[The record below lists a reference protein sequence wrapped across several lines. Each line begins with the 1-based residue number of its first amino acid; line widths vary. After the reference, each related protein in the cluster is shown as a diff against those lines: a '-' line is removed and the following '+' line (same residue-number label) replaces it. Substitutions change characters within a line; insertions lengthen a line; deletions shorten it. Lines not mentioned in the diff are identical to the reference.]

1 MKKSSEKVVMSS
13 IIPRGLAKKLRR
25 LLERHLSPKV
35 MDWLS
40 QFWIQTRILFSRTLI
55 LMVVAMFA
63 IFTWATI
70 KEEIFKE
77 GDAFRYLILQSIALA
92 ILLHMNLWETERE
105 GRTFELLIMRI
116 PGVNRLIW
124 FKMRVSLLWNF
135 LLLLPFSLGF
145 MWFLTIPLW
154 RELLYLFFLMTV
166 AVFAA
171 LFTCVVSSFVK
182 RGLPTAIIVAII
194 LLMIASFTKFGHLP
208 AREYF
213 QFFIFPMNERLFE
226 NWSHKRLAI
235 MLIVNRLFLLCVAA
249 HLYWWLYRR
258 LQKTEKWIA

>member
-13 IIPRGLAKKLRR
+13 IIPRGLAKKVRR
-25 LLERHLSPKV
+25 LLERRLSPKV
-35 MDWLS
+35 IDWLA

-55 LMVVAMFA
+55 LMVAAMFA

-77 GDAFRYLILQSIALA
+77 GDAFKFLILQSTALA

-154 RELLYLFFLMTV
+154 RELLYLLFLMTV
-166 AVFAA
+166 AVFVAF
-171 LFTCVVSSFVK
+171 FTCVVSSFVK

-194 LLMIASFTKFGHLP
+194 LPMISSYSHFGALP

-213 QFFIFPMNERLFE
+213 QIFIFPMKESLLE

-235 MLIVNRLFLLCVAA
+235 MLIVNRLFLVCVAA

-258 LQKTEKWIA
+258 LRKTEKWIV

>member
-13 IIPRGLAKKLRR
+13 IIPRGLAKKVHR
-25 LLERHLSPKV
+25 LLERHLPPKV

-63 IFTWATI
+63 VFTWATI
-70 KEEIFKE
+70 KEEIYKE
-77 GDAFRYLILQSIALA
+77 SDAFSFLILQSLALA

-145 MWFLTIPLW
+145 MWFLTIPL
-154 RELLYLFFLMTV
+154 
-166 AVFAA
+166 
-171 LFTCVVSSFVK
+171 
-182 RGLPTAIIVAII
+182 
-194 LLMIASFTKFGHLP
+194 
-208 AREYF
+208 
-213 QFFIFPMNERLFE
+213 
-226 NWSHKRLAI
+226 
-235 MLIVNRLFLLCVAA
+235 
-249 HLYWWLYRR
+249 
-258 LQKTEKWIA
+258 

>member
-1 MKKSSEKVVMSS
+1 MKKSSEKVAMSS
-13 IIPRGLAKKLRR
+13 IIPRGLAKKARR
-25 LLERHLSPKV
+25 LMERHLPPKV
-35 MDWLS
+35 IDWLA

-70 KEEIFKE
+70 EKEIYKE
-77 GDAFRYLILQSIALA
+77 SDAFDFLILQSIALA

-116 PGVNRLIW
+116 PGVSRLIW

-166 AVFAA
+166 AVFVA

-194 LLMIASFTKFGHLP
+194 LTMISSFTHLP
-208 AREYF
+208 AGEYF
-213 QFFIFPMNERLFE
+213 QIFIFPMKESLLE

-235 MLIVNRLFLLCVAA
+235 MLIVNRLFLVCVAA

-258 LQKTEKWIA
+258 LQKTEKWIV

>member
-1 MKKSSEKVVMSS
+1 MKKSSEKVAMSS
-13 IIPRGLAKKLRR
+13 IIPRGLAKKARR
-25 LLERHLSPKV
+25 LMERRLPPKV
-35 MDWLS
+35 IDWLA
-40 QFWIQTRILFSRTLI
+40 QFFIQTRILFSRTLI

-77 GDAFRYLILQSIALA
+77 GDAFKFLILQSIALA

-154 RELLYLFFLMTV
+154 RELLYLLFLMTV
-166 AVFAA
+166 AVFVA

-182 RGLPTAIIVAII
+182 RGLPTAIIVSII
-194 LLMIASFTKFGHLP
+194 LTMISSFTHLP
-208 AREYF
+208 AGEYF
-213 QFFIFPMNERLFE
+213 QIFIFPMKESLLKD
-226 NWSHKRLAI
+226 WSHKRLAI
-235 MLIVNRLFLLCVAA
+235 MLIVNRLFLVCVAA

-258 LQKTEKWIA
+258 LRKTEKWIV